1 MRINGIGILQAKKF
15 SLPVTSVK
23 ELNETQSTG
32 SSRDSHHWLNLQKG
46 QGVNA
51 SFIVTLY

>member
-15 SLPVTSVK
+15 SLPVTGVK
-23 ELNETQSTG
+23 ELNETQNTG

-46 QGVNA
+46 QGIIA

>member
-15 SLPVTSVK
+15 SLPVTGVK
-23 ELNETQSTG
+23 ALNETQNTG
-32 SSRDSHHWLNLQKG
+32 SSRDSHNWLNLQKG
-46 QGVNA
+46 HVIIA